1 MRKLLLFSTAFVMA
15 MGMFLVDETPSAY
28 AETVEL
34 KLAHFMPT
42 MHVQHRMAFDPFAQK
57 VAQLTNG
64 KVKIRIYPGGTLGN
78 PKTMVDSIKN
88 GITDIGFV
96 IPSYVRGRFQRSS
109 VFDLPFMFDGA
120 VRQTEVMYDLYEKY
134 FAEDYKQFK
143 VLWFTAAP
151 MSQVFTVKHP
161 IASVADFKGMK
172 IRTGNAVETKGVK
185 ILGGNPVGKT
195 VDELNIMLQRGVVDG
210 AFTAY
215 SALNRYKLVG
225 VVNHMTELNYSGA
238 LMVVLMNKKKWDSLP
253 DYAKKAIDQATPRA
267 FGVSAARAFDYEDLE
282 NFKMAIQNGIQF
294 HTFSAKEKAKLRE
307 GTMGIRDDWV
317 KKMGEKMPARQ
328 ILDDVVAA
336 AGNP

>member
-1 MRKLLLFSTAFVMA
+1 MRKLILFSTAVAIALGMA
-15 MGMFLVDETPSAY
+15 LVVGTPGFC
-28 AETVEL
+28 AEKIEL
-34 KLAHFMPT
+34 KLSHFMPT

-57 VAQLTNG
+57 VAELTDG
-64 KVKIRIYPGGTLGN
+64 KVKVRIYPGGTLGN

-96 IPSYVRGRFQRSS
+96 IPSYVRGRFPRSS
-109 VFDLPFMFDGA
+109 VFDLPFLFDGA
-120 VRQTEVMYDLYEKY
+120 VQQTEVMYQLYKKH

-151 MSQVFTVKHP
+151 MSQVFTVKQP
-161 IASVADFKGMK
+161 IESMADFKGLK
-172 IRTGNAVETKGVK
+172 IRTGNAVETEGVK
-185 ILGGNPVGKT
+185 KLGGNPVGKT
-195 VDELNIMLQRGVVDG
+195 VDELNIMLQKGVVDG

-225 VVNHMTELNYSGA
+225 VVHHMTELNYSGA

-253 DYAKKAIDQATPRA
+253 DYAKKAIDQATPPA

-282 NFKMAIQNGIQF
+282 NFKMAISKGIKY
-294 HTFSAKEKAKLRE
+294 HTFTAEEKSKLRK
-307 GTMGIRDDWV
+307 GTMSMRSDWV
-317 KKMGEKMPARQ
+317 NKMEKKMPSRQ

-336 AGNP
+336 AKKP

>member
-1 MRKLLLFSTAFVMA
+1 MRKLTLFSTTLMIAL
-15 MGMFLVDETPSAY
+15 GMVLALGAPSFCT
-28 AETVEL
+28 ENIEL

-57 VAQLTNG
+57 VAELTNN
-64 KVKIRIYPGGTLGN
+64 KVTVRIYPGGTLGN

-109 VFDLPFMFDGA
+109 VFDLPFLFDGA
-120 VRQTEVMYDLYEKY
+120 VQQTKVMYELYEKH

-161 IASVADFKGMK
+161 IASMADFKGLK
-172 IRTGNAVETKGVK
+172 IRTGNAVETEGVK
-185 ILGGNPVGKT
+185 KLGGNPVGKT
-195 VDELNIMLQRGVVDG
+195 VDELNIMLQKGVVDG

-238 LMVVLMNKKKWDSLP
+238 LMVVLMNKKKWNALP
-253 DYAKKAIDQATPRA
+253 DYAKKSYQ
-267 FGVSAARAFDYEDLE
+267 SS
-282 NFKMAIQNGIQF
+282 
-294 HTFSAKEKAKLRE
+294 HTTSFWCECS
-307 GTMGIRDDWV
+307 
-317 KKMGEKMPARQ
+317 PCF
-328 ILDDVVAA
+328 
-336 AGNP
+336 

>member
-1 MRKLLLFSTAFVMA
+1 MRKLILFSTAFVIA
-15 MGMFLVDETPSAY
+15 LGMVFIVGGTSVC
-28 AETVEL
+28 AEKIEL

-57 VAQLTNG
+57 VAELTDG
-64 KVKIRIYPGGTLGN
+64 KVTVRIYPGGTLGN
-78 PKTMVDSIKN
+78 PKTMVDSIKS

-109 VFDLPFMFDGA
+109 VFDLPFLFGSA
-120 VRQTEVMYDLYEKY
+120 VQQTEVMYKLYEKH

-161 IASVADFKGMK
+161 ITSMADFKGLK
-172 IRTGNAVETKGVK
+172 IRTGNAVETEGVK
-185 ILGGNPVGKT
+185 SLGGNPVGKT
-195 VDELNIMLQRGVVDG
+195 VDELNIMLQKGVVDG

-253 DYAKKAIDQATPRA
+253 DFAKKAINQATPPA

-282 NFKMAIQNGIQF
+282 NFKMAISKGIQY
-294 HTFSAKEKAKLRE
+294 HTFSPEEKSKLIK
-307 GTMGIRDDWV
+307 GTMSMRNDWV
-317 KKMGEKMPARQ
+317 NKMKKKMSAQQ
-328 ILDDVVAA
+328 ILDDVVDA
-336 AGNP
+336 AGNL

>member
-1 MRKLLLFSTAFVMA
+1 MRKLILFSTAVAIALGMA
-15 MGMFLVDETPSAY
+15 LVVGTPGFC
-28 AETVEL
+28 AEKIEL
-34 KLAHFMPT
+34 KLSHFMPT

-57 VAQLTNG
+57 VAELTDG
-64 KVKIRIYPGGTLGN
+64 KIKVRIYPGGTLGN

-109 VFDLPFMFDGA
+109 VFDLPFLFDGA
-120 VRQTEVMYDLYEKY
+120 VQQTEVMYQLYKKH

-151 MSQVFTVKHP
+151 MSQVFTVKQP
-161 IASVADFKGMK
+161 IESMADFKGLK
-172 IRTGNAVETKGVK
+172 IRTGNAVETEGVK
-185 ILGGNPVGKT
+185 KLGGNPVGKT
-195 VDELNIMLQRGVVDG
+195 VDELNIMLQKGVVDG

-225 VVNHMTELNYSGA
+225 VVHHMTELNYSGA

-253 DYAKKAIDQATPRA
+253 DYAKKAIDQATPPA

-282 NFKMAIQNGIQF
+282 NFKMAISKGIKY
-294 HTFSAKEKAKLRE
+294 HTFTAEEKSKLRK
-307 GTMGIRDDWV
+307 GTMSMRSDWV
-317 KKMGEKMPARQ
+317 NKMEKKMPSRQ

-336 AGNP
+336 AKKP

>member
-1 MRKLLLFSTAFVMA
+1 MRKVTIFSRAVVMA
-15 MGMFLVDETPSAY
+15 LGLALVIGTTGFC
-28 AETVEL
+28 AEKIEL

-57 VAQLTNG
+57 VAELTEG
-64 KVKIRIYPGGTLGN
+64 KVTVRIYPGGTLGN

-109 VFDLPFMFDGA
+109 VFDLPFLFDGA
-120 VRQTEVMYDLYEKY
+120 VQQTEVMYKLYEKH

-151 MSQVFTVKHP
+151 LSQVFTVKKP
-161 IASVADFKGMK
+161 IKSMADFKGLK
-172 IRTGNAVETKGVK
+172 IRTGNTVETEGVK
-185 ILGGNPVGKT
+185 KLGGNPVGKT
-195 VDELNIMLQRGVVDG
+195 VDELNIMLQKGVVDG

-215 SALNRYKLVG
+215 SALNLYKLVG

-238 LMVVLMNKKKWDSLP
+238 LMVVLMNKKKWDALP
-253 DYAKKAIDQATPRA
+253 DYAKKAIDQATPPA

-282 NFKMAIQNGIQF
+282 NFKMAISNGIQY
-294 HTFSAKEKAKLRE
+294 HTFTAEEKSKLRE
-307 GTMGIRDDWV
+307 GTTSMRSDWV
-317 KKMGEKMPARQ
+317 KKMEKKMPARQ

-336 AGNP
+336 TGNQ

>member
-1 MRKLLLFSTAFVMA
+1 MRKVTLFSGADVMA
-15 MGMFLVDETPSAY
+15 LGLALVIGTTGFC
-28 AETVEL
+28 AEKIEL

-57 VAQLTNG
+57 LAELTDGN
-64 KVKIRIYPGGTLGN
+64 VTVRIYPGGTLGN

-109 VFDLPFMFDGA
+109 VFDLPFLFDGA
-120 VRQTEVMYDLYEKY
+120 VQQTEVMYELYEKH
-134 FAEDYKQFK
+134 FAEDYNQFK

-151 MSQVFTVKHP
+151 LSQVFTVKKP
-161 IASVADFKGMK
+161 IKSMADFKGLK
-172 IRTGNAVETKGVK
+172 IRTGNAVETEGVK
-185 ILGGNPVGKT
+185 KLGGNPVGKT
-195 VDELNIMLQRGVVDG
+195 VDELNIMLQKGVVDG

-238 LMVVLMNKKKWDSLP
+238 LMVVLMNKKKWDALP
-253 DYAKKAIDQATPRA
+253 DYAKKAIDQATPPT

-282 NFKMAIQNGIQF
+282 NFKMAISKGIQY
-294 HTFSAKEKAKLRE
+294 HTFTSEEKSKLRK
-307 GTMGIRDDWV
+307 GTTSMRSDWV
-317 KKMGEKMPARQ
+317 KKMEKKMPSQQ

-336 AGNP
+336 TKGP

>member
-1 MRKLLLFSTAFVMA
+1 MRRWILFATVFVMA
-15 MGMFLVDETPSAY
+15 TAVVFVGGPPSVC

-42 MHVQHRMAFDPFAQK
+42 MHVQHRMAFEPFARK
-57 VAQLTNG
+57 VAELTGGN
-64 KVKIRIYPGGTLGN
+64 VTVRIYPGGALGN
-78 PKTMVDSIKN
+78 PKTMVDAIKN

-109 VFDLPFMFDGA
+109 VFDLPFLFDNA
-120 VRQTEVMYDLYEKY
+120 VQQTEVMYDLYDTD

-151 MSQVFTVKHP
+151 MSQVFTVKVP
-161 IASVADFKGMK
+161 IKSAADFKGLK
-172 IRTGNAVETKGVK
+172 IRTGNAVETEGVK
-185 ILGGNPVGKT
+185 MLGGNPVGKT
-195 VDELNIMLQRGVVDG
+195 VDELNILLQKGVVDG

-215 SALNRYKLVG
+215 SALNRYKLIG

-253 DYAKKAIDQATPRA
+253 EDAKNAIDQATPRA

-282 NFKMAIQNGIQF
+282 NFKMAISKGIQY
-294 HTFSAKEKAKLRE
+294 HRFSGDEKARLRE
-307 GTMGIRDDWV
+307 GTLSIRDGWV
-317 KKMGEKMPARQ
+317 AKMGEKIPAQQ
-328 ILDDVVAA
+328 ILDEVVTAA
-336 AGNP
+336 AKH

>member
-1 MRKLLLFSTAFVMA
+1 VKKLILLSTAFMMA
-15 MGMFLVDETPSAY
+15 TGMVLVVGAPPAC

-42 MHVQHRMAFDPFAQK
+42 MHVQHRMAFEPFAQK
-57 VAQLTNG
+57 VAELTNG
-64 KVKIRIYPGGTLGN
+64 KVKVRIYPGGTLGN

-96 IPSYVRGRFQRSS
+96 IPSYVRGRFKRSS
-109 VFDLPFMFDGA
+109 VFDLPFLFDNA
-120 VRQTEVMYDLYEKY
+120 VQQTEVMYDLYDKY

-161 IASVADFKGMK
+161 IASAADFKGLK
-172 IRTGNAVETKGVK
+172 IRTGNAVETEGVK
-185 ILGGNPVGKT
+185 RLGGNPVGKT
-195 VDELNIMLQRGVVDG
+195 VDELNIMLQKGVVDG

-238 LMVVLMNKKKWDSLP
+238 LMVVLMNKKKWDSLSM
-253 DYAKKAIDQATPRA
+253 TPKRPSIKPLPGPLA
-267 FGVSAARAFDYEDLE
+267 
-282 NFKMAIQNGIQF
+282 
-294 HTFSAKEKAKLRE
+294 
-307 GTMGIRDDWV
+307 
-317 KKMGEKMPARQ
+317 
-328 ILDDVVAA
+328 
-336 AGNP
+336 

>member
-1 MRKLLLFSTAFVMA
+1 
-15 MGMFLVDETPSAY
+15 MFLVDETPSAY